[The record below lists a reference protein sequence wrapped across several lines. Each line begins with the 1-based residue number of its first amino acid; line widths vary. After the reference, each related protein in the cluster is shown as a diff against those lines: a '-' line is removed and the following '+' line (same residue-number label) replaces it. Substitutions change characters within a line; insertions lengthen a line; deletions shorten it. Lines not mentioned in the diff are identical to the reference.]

1 MYESTIYYVG
11 RRLHVYRDRPT
22 TTTTMLRLADTFCRR
37 QAGGRLMDSGY
48 RAGNHRFAGNDRL
61 VEISRPMFSRLT
73 EIGRP

>member
-1 MYESTIYYVG
+1 MSETCWG
-11 RRLHVYRDRPT
+11 K
-22 TTTTMLRLADTFCRR
+22 AD
-37 QAGGRLMDSGY
+37 GY